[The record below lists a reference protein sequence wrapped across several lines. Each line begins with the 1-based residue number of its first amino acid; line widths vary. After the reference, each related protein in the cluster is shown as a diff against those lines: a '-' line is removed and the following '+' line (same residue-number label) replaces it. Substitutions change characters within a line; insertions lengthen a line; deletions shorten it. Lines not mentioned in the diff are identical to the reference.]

1 MNRKIFSGNKPLG
14 FLPLSLLLAV
24 FLSLLFTF
32 EPGVSAAE
40 KPQKVYEIRMGTLAP
55 AGTPWTIAVGLIA
68 PIIRD
73 YTGGRIKII
82 PLTSGLMGNDLE
94 VLDKIRRD
102 QLEGCGCNS
111 AGLFEVAPELSVLSL
126 PFLFSSYEEVE
137 YVLNHL
143 RPEIDRILES
153 KGFLRGAFVDAGF
166 YFLYSRLDPSSLDKI
181 RRQKIGSFWGKF
193 ELITLKAIDIN
204 PLPLNLAEI
213 TSDLQGERFDGT
225 LAPASG
231 VLGVMAYLYFKYVVE
246 QPFYYT
252 PCSAIFSKKTFER
265 IDSEIRKNP
274 EEFQRLKADFEH
286 FKKFTSA
293 DAYLRHQ
300 GVTDDSIWQM
310 GKEIFSW
317 LQGQELKSPGDLTP
331 LVLETTRMAEKNW
344 GKLLR
349 AFEEETQAGFIQ
361 RGMKTV
367 RLSDADMQYFQ
378 ELSRKL
384 QDNLA
389 GKLYPLEFLNR
400 ILQLKKEFNEKALQ
414 DVF

>member
-1 MNRKIFSGNKPLG
+1 MKRTTIVGRISSG
-14 FLPLSLLLAV
+14 LSRVSLVLI
-24 FLSLLFTF
+24 SLLFLLSALGA
-32 EPGVSAAE
+32 GVFAAE
-40 KPQKVYEIRMGTLAP
+40 KPKKVYEIRMGTLAP

-82 PLTSGLMGNDLE
+82 PITSGLMGNDLE

-102 QLEGCGCNS
+102 QLEGCGCNA

-153 KGFLRGAFVDAGF
+153 KGFARGAFVDAGF
-166 YFLYSRLDPSSLDKI
+166 YFFYSRLDPSSLDKI
-181 RRQKIGSFWGKF
+181 RRQKTGSFWGKF
-193 ELITLKAIDIN
+193 ELLTLKAIGIDPI
-204 PLPLNLAEI
+204 PLNLAEI
-213 TSDLQGERFDGT
+213 TADIKGEKFDGT

-231 VLGVMAYLYFKYVVE
+231 VLGVQAYSFFRYFVE

-252 PCSAIFSKKTFER
+252 PCAAIFSRKTFDR
-265 IDSEIRKNP
+265 IESGLRKDP

-286 FKKFTSA
+286 FQRSISPN
-293 DAYLRHQ
+293 DYLRHQ
-300 GVTDDSIWQM
+300 GVTDRSIWQM
-310 GKEIFSW
+310 GQEVFAW
-317 LQGQELKSPGDLTP
+317 LQGQELKSPGDLAP
-331 LVLETTRMAEKNW
+331 LVLNTTRLAEKNW
-344 GKLLR
+344 GSLLR
-349 AFEEETQAGFIQ
+349 AFEEQTQEGFVR

-367 RLSDADMQYFQ
+367 RLSDADMKYFL

-384 QDNLA
+384 QDDLA
-389 GKLYPLEFLNR
+389 GKLYPRKFLDQ

-414 DVF
+414 EIY